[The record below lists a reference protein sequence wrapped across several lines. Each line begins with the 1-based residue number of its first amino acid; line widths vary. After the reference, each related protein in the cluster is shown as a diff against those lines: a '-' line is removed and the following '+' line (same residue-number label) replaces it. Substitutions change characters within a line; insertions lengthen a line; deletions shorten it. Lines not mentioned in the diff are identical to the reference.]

1 MTELLI
7 ELAII
12 WTIGMIK
19 PMLASDADES
29 KIKFPCIIQPK
40 IDGVRGLN
48 MEGTLTGR
56 SLKQHRNRHTTKFF
70 SHRLLQGFDGELT
83 IGENPVAEDLCRKT
97 SSALGTIEGNPCL
110 KWWLFDYITD
120 YSKILPYK
128 VRYELLKEKVELL
141 KTQYPLLSPHIEL
154 IPSCECVSLNDLLTF
169 EEDFLELGYEGVI
182 IRDPNG
188 KHKQGRSTIREGGLL
203 RIKRFIEE
211 EAIVVGLVEG
221 DTNNNE
227 AQTNEL
233 GQTFRTSHAENKVP
247 NGMIGSLTCKV
258 IKDVFDAQTK
268 KLLFK
273 KDDLITVSPGKMT
286 HAERIYYFN
295 NQHVLLGEVIKYKFF
310 PKGIKD
316 KPRFPNFQSI
326 RNKEDV

>member
-1 MTELLI
+1 
-7 ELAII
+7 
-12 WTIGMIK
+12 
-19 PMLASDADES
+19 MLASDADES

-48 MEGTLTGR
+48 NDGVLTGR
-56 SLKQHRNRHTTKFF
+56 SLKQHKNRHTTKFF
-70 SHRLLQGFDGELT
+70 SSSYLQGFDGELT

-97 SSALGTIEGNPCL
+97 SSAVGTIEGKPWI

-120 YSKILPYK
+120 DTHHLPYQFRFQALQNT
-128 VRYELLKEKVELL
+128 VRNLKEA
-141 KTQYPLLSPHIEL
+141 YPLLSPHIE
-154 IPSCECVSLNDLLTF
+154 IVPSFECVSLNDLLTF

-182 IRDPNG
+182 IRNPNG

-203 RIKRFIEE
+203 RIKRFVEE
-211 EAIVVGLVEG
+211 EAIVVGIVEG

-233 GQTFRTSHAENKVP
+233 GQTFRSSHAENKIP

-258 IKDVFDAQTK
+258 IKDVFDPQTK

-273 KDDLITVSPGKMT
+273 KDDIITVSPGKMT
-286 HAERIYYFN
+286 HEERTFYFN
-295 NQHVLLGEVIKYKFF
+295 NQHLLLGEVIKYKFF

-326 RNKEDV
+326 RTKEDM